1 MKYTDLLSRAIEKL
15 GSYFLLCN
23 LLSQRV
29 KQLENGAEPKIYSD
43 ISDSTPNMEIAL
55 REIVESK
62 LDFNKQV
69 RS

>member
-23 LLSQRV
+23 ILSQRI

-43 ISDSTPNMEIAL
+43 ISDSTPNLEIAL
-55 REIVESK
+55 REIVADK
-62 LDFNKQV
+62 LDFKQIAK
-69 RS
+69 